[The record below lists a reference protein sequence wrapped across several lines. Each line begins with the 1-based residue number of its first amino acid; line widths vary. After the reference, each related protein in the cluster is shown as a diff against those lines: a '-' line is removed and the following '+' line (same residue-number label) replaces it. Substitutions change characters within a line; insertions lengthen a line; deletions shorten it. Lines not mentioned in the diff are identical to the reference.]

1 MIISKHF
8 GFIALCH
15 LDSSPYI
22 RLNDILDRSVASAQN
37 PGLGARRGKGGGVE
51 VGDASEYQAANVSAV
66 LRCLGGRYFS
76 LRPQAAD
83 LSNWGRQL
91 WLRSRG
97 VLFYSVC
104 PHCTLSDR
112 CAYDGSDHVSLE
124 SRARLLHLLAANR
137 KLQGLAGAREVG

>member
-66 LRCLGGRYFS
+66 LRS
-76 LRPQAAD
+76 LA
-83 LSNWGRQL
+83 
-91 WLRSRG
+91 
-97 VLFYSVC
+97 VVIF
-104 PHCTLSDR
+104 H
-112 CAYDGSDHVSLE
+112 YD
-124 SRARLLHLLAANR
+124 R
-137 KLQGLAGAREVG
+137 KLQIFPIGVANFGYEAVAFFFILSVLIVR